1 MPRRW
6 VVTAE
11 EEKSAL
17 LAGWLA
23 AVLCDVSCVFTP
35 WSCEIGERTLR
46 AFGGAAGAYA
56 GDVVDG
62 DTLGLASLNSVLDL
76 GEEQSGLVVD
86 DPQLGLEDL
95 YGQALGHLAH
105 ERVQDEVEGRLVE
118 GDELGPRKI
127 RCIDGGRES
136 EGLIRIM
143 PTPLTH

>member
-1 MPRRW
+1 MSWCVP
-6 VVTAE
+6 T
-11 EEKSAL
+11 EKN
-17 LAGWLA
+17 
-23 AVLCDVSCVFTP
+23 SCVCRV
-35 WSCEIGERTLR
+35 CEIEERTLR

-86 DPQLGLEDL
+86 DPKLGLEDL
-95 YGQALGHLAH
+95 YGQALGHLAD

-127 RCIDGGRES
+127 RCRDGGKAK
-136 EGLIRIM
+136 G
-143 PTPLTH
+143 